1 MISMEIQAAIAKIER
16 HSSTEEGNKVEIIER
31 PNGGISIVMAEGTL
45 SGSRSKGVTM
55 KAVHAVLNLIAE
67 GVPDGA
73 SSRVVLQRIRDE
85 HRDVADVKITII
97 SCDLQTK
104 TIVITKN
111 NNVPVLIYEVGESR
125 FLPLEEDEES
135 HRYDPVVYQFEFQ
148 LGQTFILI
156 TEGVQNAGDYY
167 ENKIELLTA
176 LGSIFDDDND
186 EPVVQDVA
194 DNLLQ
199 QAIAYDNGRPRDD
212 MTVVVLRVSPVTLRD
227 IRREYVCFP
236 IKEENS

>member
-1 MISMEIQAAIAKIER
+1 MEIQAAIAKIER

>member
-1 MISMEIQAAIAKIER
+1 MIGMEIQAAIAKIDR
-16 HSSTEEGNKVEIIER
+16 YSFNEEGNKVEIIER
-31 PNGGISIVMAEGTL
+31 PNGGISIVMAEGKL

-85 HRDVADVKITII
+85 HRERADVKLTIL
-97 SCDLQTK
+97 SCDLLSN

-111 NNVPVLIYEVGESR
+111 NLVPVLIYEEGESR
-125 FLPLEEDEES
+125 FLPLDEDSES
-135 HRYDPVVYQFEFQ
+135 HRYDPVVYQFEFK

-156 TEGVQNAGDYY
+156 TEGVQNAGAHED
-167 ENKIELLTA
+167 NKIDLRTA
-176 LGSIFDDDND
+176 LGSIYD
-186 EPVVQDVA
+186 EDIDETSVQNVA
-194 DNLLQ
+194 DYLLQ
-199 QAIAYDNGRPRDD
+199 QAIAYDSGRPRDD
-212 MTVVVLRVSPVTLRD
+212 MTVVVLKVSPATMKD

-236 IKEENS
+236 IKKEIS

>member
-1 MISMEIQAAIAKIER
+1 MEIQAAIAKIDR
-16 HSSTEEGNKVEIIER
+16 HSSNEQGNKVEIIER
-31 PNGGISIVMAEGTL
+31 PNGGISIVMAEGKL
-45 SGSRSKGVTM
+45 SGNSSKGVTM

-85 HRDVADVKITII
+85 HQESADVKISVL
-97 SCDLQTK
+97 SCDLLSN

-111 NNVPVLIYEVGESR
+111 NLVPVLIYEDGESR
-125 FLPLEEDEES
+125 FLQLEQDSEI

-156 TEGVQNAGDYY
+156 TEGVQNAGAYDD
-167 ENKIELLTA
+167 NKIDLRTA
-176 LGSIFDDDND
+176 LGSIYDDDNE
-186 EPVVQDVA
+186 EPSVQDVA
-194 DNLLQ
+194 DYLLNQ
-199 QAIAYDNGRPRDD
+199 SIAYDSGRPRDD
-212 MTVVVLRVSPVTLRD
+212 MTVVVLKVSPATIKD

-236 IKEENS
+236 IRKDIS

>member
-1 MISMEIQAAIAKIER
+1 MVSMEIQAAIAKIDR
-16 HSSTEEGNKVEIIER
+16 YSSNEEGNKVEIIER
-31 PNGGISIVMAEGTL
+31 PNGGISIVMAEGKL
-45 SGSRSKGVTM
+45 SGSRSKGVTI

-73 SSRVVLQRIRDE
+73 SARVVLQRIRDE
-85 HRDVADVKITII
+85 HRDIAEVNISII
-97 SCDLQTK
+97 SCDLQSS

-111 NNVPVLIYEVGESR
+111 NPIPVLIYENGESR
-125 FLPLEEDEES
+125 FLPLEEDAES

-156 TEGVQNAGDYY
+156 SEGVQNAGVCND
-167 ENKIELLTA
+167 NKIDLRTA
-176 LGSIFDDDND
+176 LGSIYDEDND
-186 EPVVQDVA
+186 ESSVQDVA

-199 QAIAYDNGRPRDD
+199 QAIAYDSGRPRDD
-212 MTVVVLRVSPVTLRD
+212 MTVVVLRVSPATFKD

-236 IKEENS
+236 IKEELS